1 MRYSEAKRGR
11 TFVVRLEDGDVV
23 HESIERFAREKGIR
37 AASVMLLGG
46 ADTESRLVV
55 GPEQGRASPPN
66 PMETRLGDVHEIAGV
81 GTIFPDE
88 EGRPVLHMHAACG
101 RRRDTV
107 TGCVRAGVVAWHVGE
122 VIIDELVDTSGVRR
136 KDAQTGFVLLEP

>member
-11 TFVVRLEDGDVV
+11 TFVIRLEDGDIV
-23 HESIERFAREKGIR
+23 HECIERFARENGVR
-37 AASVMLLGG
+37 AASVILLGG

-55 GPEQGRASPPN
+55 GPEHGPAAPPE
-66 PMETRLGDVHEIAGV
+66 PMEIALGDVHEIAGV

-88 EGRPVLHMHAACG
+88 SGAPVLHMHTACG

-107 TGCVRAGVVAWHVGE
+107 TGCVRAGVKVWHVGE
-122 VIIDELVDTSGVRR
+122 VILDELVDTSGVRR
-136 KDAQTGFVLLEP
+136 KDARTGFALLEP